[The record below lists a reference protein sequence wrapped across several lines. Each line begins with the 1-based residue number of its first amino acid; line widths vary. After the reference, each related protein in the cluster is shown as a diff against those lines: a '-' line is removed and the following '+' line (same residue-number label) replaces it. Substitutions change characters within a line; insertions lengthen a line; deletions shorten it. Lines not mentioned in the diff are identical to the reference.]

1 MKPVRIRPR
10 ADAEIDALADYIAA
24 DSPSAALR
32 FLDATQKAFEL
43 ISEQPEIGSKRYAK
57 PPVLQGLRMCPVP
70 DFPATHLSRDND
82 VAIESPDERDGNGL
96 PYPCILPTMTKKL
109 YDSSHTGDR
118 PGHFRWNR
126 RQGQTKPAHIGKVGW
141 PLEKQRPPASA
152 GTDAQEPAS

>member
-70 DFPATHLSRDND
+70 DFPKHWIFYIERPDHIDVLRVLHGARD
-82 VAIESPDERDGNGL
+82 I
-96 PYPCILPTMTKKL
+96 
-109 YDSSHTGDR
+109 
-118 PGHFRWNR
+118 
-126 RQGQTKPAHIGKVGW
+126 PAALQK
-141 PLEKQRPPASA
+141 
-152 GTDAQEPAS
+152 D